1 VQRVAG
7 KTDEAGNHGSG
18 AGKAL
23 SRLAGLA
30 FALACAAQ
38 PARGLPPTQLTTS
51 HVPPASEAKQEPVVE
66 GPASLSA
73 TLIGQ
78 VSEGTFGP
86 YLGAARDGRALALWA
101 AADEQ
106 GKRHWFAVSFDAKGT
121 PLERPH
127 ALGDAPTD
135 LALAR
140 VVPSHDGFVALF
152 TRAQSSGTRVEAL
165 SLSDRGAL
173 LAGPTLLEEAPGE
186 VAWIEALGGG
196 TAPIAAWASVRE
208 GSAELRAAAIDF
220 KGQPRPAP
228 LRVVGGAKAWQAVEF
243 SDGVALAAVVPGT
256 GPGSDSLRVFFLG
269 SDASLIGQSEVVS
282 GKRLSPEIDA
292 ARAGEK
298 LLVAWVEQDGDEQRL
313 AAAALGADTKRAA
326 APVQLPALGSQRLY
340 GFVSS
345 GERSDDA
352 LLVWEDLGQAP
363 RGQRRFRIARISG
376 EAKLD
381 ARRAELIFVGEA
393 RDRPEFARKG
403 SGLAML
409 TRALPCPR
417 EGQCNA
423 QEPVPTYVELSAD
436 FALLASEPLRIEPAA
451 GQTPDLA
458 WGLHC
463 GADVCSA
470 LGALPAAPVPLYA
483 VELRPRSRSWDPPVR
498 ALSSEAPRARSMRN
512 VAETDPLADVA
523 AAPVADGW
531 LVASLTQFD
540 ESTPYVKRTTPA
552 PDGRMGPLRALLA
565 VRPLARGQKSPGA
578 MQVISYRAR
587 APGGLALAGSSD
599 GRALL
604 LWTALDKM
612 RPEVFATLIPRTGKM
627 QQRMLT
633 QAAGQVTALAAAVLP
648 QGFMAAW
655 ISDPQGQAQVFT
667 ARLGADLTP
676 AAPPAPLAVG
686 QGPAVAVQLLRRGDS
701 AWIAWVQSSDNVQRL
716 LLARLDPKNGARL
729 GEARVVQ
736 HTEAGT
742 LSSPVLA
749 AQGNG
754 ALLAW
759 IEHPVV
765 GGGGGRAWAV
775 EIDAEARVHGE
786 PRQIR
791 SSSGDAVAV
800 RIACEGSRCFGSLD
814 CRPPKGALLEGF
826 TWPNGAAP
834 GKDAAAKDA
843 AAKDAAAKDAE
854 APQEPPAEELIW
866 RASAASDAPAFAIA
880 GGQIFYGDR
889 RQQRGLFRRL
899 DVEWQ

>member
-1 VQRVAG
+1 
-7 KTDEAGNHGSG
+7 
-18 AGKAL
+18 
-23 SRLAGLA
+23 
-30 FALACAAQ
+30 
-38 PARGLPPTQLTTS
+38 
-51 HVPPASEAKQEPVVE
+51 
-66 GPASLSA
+66 
-73 TLIGQ
+73 

-86 YLGAARDGRALALWA
+86 YLGAGRDGRAVAIWA

-106 GKRHWFAVSFDAKGT
+106 GKRRWFSVAFDAKGA
-121 PLERPH
+121 PLDSPH
-127 ALGDAPTD
+127 ALADAPAD

-140 VVPSHDGFVALF
+140 VVPSGSGFIALF
-152 TRAQSSGTRVEAL
+152 TRALSAATRVEAL

-173 LAGPTLLEEAPGE
+173 LAGPVLLEEAAGE

-196 TAPIAAWASVRE
+196 SAPIAAWASVRE

-220 KGQPRPAP
+220 KAQPRPAP
-228 LRVVGGAKAWQAVEF
+228 LRVAGRARAWQALEF
-243 SDGVALAAVVPGT
+243 SDGVAVAAVVPGANE
-256 GPGSDSLRVFFLG
+256 GSDTLRVFFLG
-269 SDASLIGQSEVVS
+269 SDATLIGQSDVVS
-282 GKRLSPEIDA
+282 GRRLSPELDA
-292 ARAGEK
+292 ARAGDR
-298 LLVAWVEQDGDEQRL
+298 LVVAWVEQDGEEQHL
-313 AAAALGADTKRAA
+313 WAAALGADTKRAQ
-326 APVQLPALGSQRLY
+326 APLQLPGLGSQRLY

-345 GERSDDA
+345 SERSPDA

-363 RGQRRFRIARISG
+363 RGQRRYRIARISG

-381 ARRAELIFVGEA
+381 ARRAELTFVGEA
-393 RDRPEFARKG
+393 SDRPEFARKG
-403 SGLAML
+403 RGLAVL

-417 EGQCNA
+417 EGQCDA
-423 QEPVPTYVELSAD
+423 QEPVPTYVELGAD
-436 FALLASEPLRIEPAA
+436 FDVLAAEPLRIEPAA

-463 GADVCSA
+463 GAETCSA

-483 VELRPRSRSWDPPVR
+483 LELRPRSRSWDPPAR
-498 ALSSEAPRARSMRN
+498 SLSGEAPRANEMRN

-531 LVASLTQFD
+531 LVATLTQFD
-540 ESTPYVKRTTPA
+540 ENTPYVKRTTPA

-565 VRPLARGQKSPGA
+565 VRPLGRGQKSPGA

-587 APGGLALAGSSD
+587 APGGLALAGASD

-604 LWTALDKM
+604 LWTALDKL
-612 RPEVFATLIPRTGKM
+612 RPEVFATLIPRSGKT

-648 QGFMAAW
+648 QGFLAAW
-655 ISDPQGQAQVFT
+655 ISDPQGQARVFT

-676 AAPPAPLAVG
+676 VSPPAPLAVG
-686 QGPAVAVQLLRRGDS
+686 PGPAVAVQLLRRGDS
-701 AWIAWVQSSDNVQRL
+701 AWIAWVQSRDNEQRL
-716 LLARLDPKNGARL
+716 LLARLDPKNGARV

-736 HTEAGT
+736 RTEAGT

-775 EIDAEARVHGE
+775 EIDAEANVRGE

-800 RIACEGSRCFGSLD
+800 RVACEGSRCYGSLD
-814 CRPPKGALLEGF
+814 CRPPNGALIEGF
-826 TWPNGAAP
+826 VWPANGAGSKKDSTA
-834 GKDAAAKDA
+834 KQEAARDAAAKDA
-843 AAKDAAAKDAE
+843 PAADPTPGPK
-854 APQEPPAEELIW
+854 EPTPEELLW

-889 RQQRGLFRRL
+889 RQQRGLFRRANI
-899 DVEWQ
+899 DWQ

>member
-1 VQRVAG
+1 M
-7 KTDEAGNHGSG
+7 AGNRGSG
-18 AGKAL
+18 AGKHL
-23 SRLAGLA
+23 SRLVGLA
-30 FALACAAQ
+30 LSFACAAQ
-38 PARGLPPTQLTTS
+38 PSRGLPPTQLTARP
-51 HVPPASEAKQEPVVE
+51 VPPGAEAKPETPVE

-86 YLGAARDGRALALWA
+86 YLGAARDGRAVALWA

-106 GKRHWFAVSFDAKGT
+106 GKRRWFSIAFDAKGA
-121 PLERPH
+121 PLGRPQ
-127 ALGDAPTD
+127 ALGEAPAD

-140 VVPSHDGFVALF
+140 VVPSRGGFIALF
-152 TRAQSSGTRVEAL
+152 TRALSAGTRVEAL
-165 SLSDRGAL
+165 SLSERGGL
-173 LAGPTLLEEAPGE
+173 IAGPSLLEEAPGE
-186 VAWIEALGGG
+186 VAWIEALGEGR
-196 TAPIAAWASVRE
+196 APIASWASVRE

-220 KGQPRPAP
+220 KDQPRPAP
-228 LRVVGGAKAWQAVEF
+228 LRVVSGAKAWQAVEF
-243 SDGVALAAVVPGT
+243 SDGVALSAVVPGASQ
-256 GPGSDSLRVFFLG
+256 GSDTLRVYFLG
-269 SDASLIGQSEVVS
+269 SDASLIGQSDVVS

-292 ARAGEK
+292 ARAGER
-298 LLVAWVEQDGDEQRL
+298 LVVAWVEQEGAEQRL
-313 AAAALGADTKRAA
+313 SAAALGADTKRAA

-340 GFVSS
+340 GFVPA
-345 GERSDDA
+345 GERSDHA

-381 ARRAELIFVGEA
+381 ARRAELTFVGEA

-403 SGLAML
+403 SGLTML

-417 EGQCNA
+417 EGQCSA

-436 FALLASEPLRIEPAA
+436 FDVLAAEPLRIEPAA

-463 GADVCSA
+463 SPDSCWA

-483 VELRPRSRSWDPPVR
+483 VELRPRSRSWDPPAR
-498 ALSSEAPRARSMRN
+498 ALSGEAPRAREMRD
-512 VAETDPLADVA
+512 VAESDPLADVA

-540 ESTPYVKRTTPA
+540 ENTPYVKRTTPA

-565 VRPLARGQKSPGA
+565 VRPQAHGQKSPGP

-587 APGGLALAGSSD
+587 ATGGLALAGSND

-612 RPEVFATLIPRTGKM
+612 RPEVFATLIPRTGRT

-655 ISDPQGQAQVFT
+655 ISDPKGQAQVFT
-667 ARLGADLTP
+667 ARLGADLAP
-676 AAPPAPLAVG
+676 LSPPAPLAVG

-701 AWIAWVQSSDNVQRL
+701 AWIAWVQSTDNEQRL

-736 HTEAGT
+736 RTEAGT

-749 AQGNG
+749 EQGNG

-775 EIDAEARVHGE
+775 EIDGEAKVHGE

-800 RIACEGSRCFGSLD
+800 RIGCEGSRCYGSLD
-814 CRPPKGALLEGF
+814 CRPPNGALLEGF
-826 TWPNGAAP
+826 VWPANG
-834 GKDAAAKDA
+834 GAAKDA
-843 AAKDAAAKDAE
+843 AAKDTQGAAAPAE
-854 APQEPPAEELIW
+854 VPKEPTAEELIW

-889 RQQRGLFRRL
+889 RQQRGLFRRANI
-899 DVEWQ
+899 EWQ

>member
-1 VQRVAG
+1 VQRVTGRSGKRGSRAG
-7 KTDEAGNHGSG
+7 KPF
-18 AGKAL
+18 
-23 SRLAGLA
+23 SRLAGLVLS
-30 FALACAAQ
+30 FACAAQ
-38 PARGLPPTQLTTS
+38 PSGGLPPTQLTARP
-51 HVPPASEAKQEPVVE
+51 VPPATEGKSDAPVD

-86 YLGAARDGRALALWA
+86 YLGAGRDGRAVALWA
-101 AADEQ
+101 ASDEQ
-106 GKRHWFAVSFDAKGT
+106 GKRRWFSVALDAKGVLLDS
-121 PLERPH
+121 PR
-127 ALGDAPTD
+127 ALADAPAD

-140 VVPSHDGFVALF
+140 VVPSGGGFLALF
-152 TRAQSSGTRVEAL
+152 TRALPAATRVEAL
-165 SLSDRGAL
+165 SLSERGAL
-173 LAGPTLLEEAPGE
+173 LAGPTLLEEAAGE

-196 TAPIAAWASVRE
+196 AAPIAAWASVRE
-208 GSAELRAAAIDF
+208 GSAELRATAIDF
-220 KGQPRPAP
+220 KDQPRPAP
-228 LRVVGGAKAWQAVEF
+228 LRVASRAKAWQAVEF
-243 SDGVALAAVVPGT
+243 SDGVAVAAVVPAND
-256 GPGSDSLRVFFLG
+256 GSDTLRVLFLG
-269 SDASLIGQSEVVS
+269 SDATLIGQSELVS

-292 ARAGEK
+292 ARAGDR
-298 LLVAWVEQDGDEQRL
+298 LVVAWVEQDGEEQHL
-313 AAAALGADTKRAA
+313 WAAALGADTKRAH
-326 APVQLPALGSQRLY
+326 APVQLPGLGSQRLY

-345 GERSDDA
+345 SERSPDA

-363 RGQRRFRIARISG
+363 RGQRRFRIARLSG

-381 ARRAELIFVGEA
+381 ARRAELTFVGEA
-393 RDRPEFARKG
+393 SDRPEFARKG
-403 SGLAML
+403 GGLAML

-423 QEPVPTYVELSAD
+423 QEPVPTYVELSPD
-436 FALLASEPLRIEPAA
+436 FGVLASEPLRIEPAA

-463 GADVCSA
+463 GPDTCSA
-470 LGALPAAPVPLYA
+470 LAALPAAPVPLYA
-483 VELRPRSRSWDPPVR
+483 VELRPRSRSWDPPAR
-498 ALSSEAPRARSMRN
+498 TLSGEAPRAIEMRS
-512 VAETDPLADVA
+512 VADSDPLADVA
-523 AAPVADGW
+523 AAQVADGW

-565 VRPLARGQKSPGA
+565 VRPLGRGQKSPGA

-604 LWTALDKM
+604 LWTALDKL
-612 RPEVFATLIPRTGKM
+612 RPEVFATLIPRTGRT

-655 ISDPQGQAQVFT
+655 ISDPQGQSRVFT

-676 AAPPAPLAVG
+676 VSPPAPLAVG
-686 QGPAVAVQLLRRGDS
+686 PGPAVAVQLLRRGDS
-701 AWIAWVQSSDNVQRL
+701 AWIAWVQSRGNEQRL

-736 HTEAGT
+736 RTEAGT

-775 EIDAEARVHGE
+775 EIDAEANVRGE
-786 PRQIR
+786 PRQIHT
-791 SSSGDAVAV
+791 SSGDAVAV
-800 RIACEGSRCFGSLD
+800 RIACEGNRCYGSLD
-814 CRPPKGALLEGF
+814 CRPPNGALLEGF
-826 TWPNGAAP
+826 VWPADGAS
-834 GKDAAAKDA
+834 KDASAKQEAAAKDA
-843 AAKDAAAKDAE
+843 PETTPK
-854 APQEPPAEELIW
+854 EPTAEELLW
-866 RASAASDAPAFAIA
+866 RASAAADAPAFAIA
-880 GGQIFYGDR
+880 GSQIFYGDR
-889 RQQRGLFRRL
+889 RQQQGLLRRANI
-899 DVEWQ
+899 EWQ